1 MNEDKI
7 NERAARLV
15 RDYNITDSQLIRHI
29 EEQIQQDEIENRF
42 RTQLINRL
50 KSVWELGIAKG
61 LPQIL
66 TLLSTPTSWGF
77 AATASGFV
85 ISAWEREQQNKG
97 FNELK
102 ETLEKRIDEIKTK
115 SESSRLTFD
124 EFMERFIKVRDITSK
139 SSSDLKRKA
148 LANLLVNSVLAKTE
162 KFTGDETVLRLISQL
177 SNEEMLA
184 ITAIDKIQKS
194 DNSKQAFG
202 VSIAD
207 IEQEMKWSEQE
218 TRIACEAL
226 LQLNL
231 IFEPPISSQTYLSLD
246 EPINVR
252 RFRGLLISDLGNHL
266 VKWCGEVSPTEQKV
280 EENSGSAFLLSI
292 AGIGTSV
299 EDDLSERDEEILANE
314 IDPIQGWS
322 LKPDN

>member
-7 NERAARLV
+7 NERTARLV
-15 RDYNITDSQLIRHI
+15 MDCNITDPELIRQI
-29 EEQIQQDEIENRF
+29 EERIRQDEIENQL
-42 RTQLINRL
+42 RTQVLNRL

-66 TLLSTPTSWGF
+66 TLLSTPTSWVF
-77 AATASGFV
+77 AATASGFM
-85 ISAWEREQQNKG
+85 ISAWEREQQNKWL
-97 FNELK
+97 NELK

-115 SESSRLTFD
+115 SEPPSLAFD
-124 EFMERFIKVRDITSK
+124 EFMELFIKTRDITSK

-148 LANLLVNSVLAKTE
+148 LANLLVNSVLAKRE
-162 KFTGDETVLRLISQL
+162 NFTGEQTALRLIAQL
-177 SNEEMLA
+177 SDEEMLA

-194 DNSKQAFG
+194 DDSKQAFG

-207 IEQEMKWSEQE
+207 IEQEMNWSEQE

-231 IFEPPISSQTYLSLD
+231 IFEPPISSQTYLSYD

-266 VKWCGEVSPTEQKV
+266 VKWCKEVSSTEQKA

-292 AGIGTSV
+292 AGIGNSA
-299 EDDLSERDEEILANE
+299 ENDLSERDEDILTNE
-314 IDPIQGWS
+314 V
-322 LKPDN
+322 

>member
-1 MNEDKI
+1 MDTAMNEDKI
-7 NERAARLV
+7 NERTARLV
-15 RDYNITDSQLIRHI
+15 MDYNIIDPESIRQI
-29 EEQIQQDEIENRF
+29 EERIRQDEIENQL
-42 RTQLINRL
+42 RTQVLNRL

-85 ISAWEREQQNKG
+85 ISAWERKQQNKW

-102 ETLEKRIDEIKTK
+102 ETLEKRIDEIKTT
-115 SESSRLTFD
+115 SEPSRLTFD
-124 EFMERFIKVRDITSK
+124 EFMELFIKTRDVTSK

-148 LANLLVNSVLAKTE
+148 LANLLINSVLAKTE
-162 KFTGDETVLRLISQL
+162 KFTGEQTALRLIAQL

-194 DNSKQAFG
+194 DDSKQAFG
-202 VSIAD
+202 VSITD
-207 IEQEMKWSEQE
+207 IEQEMNWSEQE

-231 IFEPPISSQTYLSLD
+231 IFEPPISSQTYLSND

-252 RFRGLLISDLGNHL
+252 RFIGLLISDLGNHL
-266 VKWCGEVSPTEQKV
+266 VKWCKEVSPTEQKA
-280 EENSGSAFLLSI
+280 EE
-292 AGIGTSV
+292 
-299 EDDLSERDEEILANE
+299 
-314 IDPIQGWS
+314 
-322 LKPDN
+322 